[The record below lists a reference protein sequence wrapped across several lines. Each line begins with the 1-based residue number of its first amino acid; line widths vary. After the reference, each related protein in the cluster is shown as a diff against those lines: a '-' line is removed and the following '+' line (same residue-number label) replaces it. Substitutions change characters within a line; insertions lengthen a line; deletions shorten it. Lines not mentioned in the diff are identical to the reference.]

1 MFFPTQEIL
10 NIAKS
15 YPIEYRDC
23 IDETDSRIIFL
34 QNYFGLK
41 VIKVLN
47 PKFFLEKKNQ
57 DIVFYTIDDF
67 YSIPFTIPSYS
78 NLLKN
83 FTKIFVYKII
93 HNPKLNLDYCF
104 IYLM

>member
-1 MFFPTQEIL
+1 MLYLTQDEL
-10 NIAKS
+10 NIVKS
-15 YPIEYRDC
+15 YPIEYKDC
-23 IDETDSRIIFL
+23 IDDTNARIAFL
-34 QNYFGLK
+34 QNHFALEVIRIYNLK
-41 VIKVLN
+41 FSVQQ
-47 PKFFLEKKNQ
+47 KNQ
-57 DIVFYTIDDF
+57 YIASYTIDDF

-83 FTKIFVYKII
+83 YTKIFVYKII